1 MAGTQGTAQA
11 QLAEISSDSWPS
23 SSLGS
28 SHPGVLPAQCLGAG
42 GFLPSAD
49 SWQPSSPHFLTPSSN
64 VSVSMKPVLSTVF
77 NLAVPPHSLFPFLG
91 ASHQLAGWLVRLW
104 LLSVFCGSAS
114 SKRASFEFLPSLRA
128 PQSLEWC
135 LPHSRCSTGIC

>member
-1 MAGTQGTAQA
+1 MSVAGTQGTAQA

-64 VSVSMKPVLSTVF
+64 VSVSMKPVLSKYLTWQTYPLPV
-77 NLAVPPHSLFPFLG
+77 SFLG
-91 ASHQLAGWLVRLW
+91 HSHQLAGWLVRLW
-104 LLSVFCGSAS
+104 LLYPS
-114 SKRASFEFLPSLRA
+114 RLPKLHKGE
-128 PQSLEWC
+128 L
-135 LPHSRCSTGIC
+135 